1 METPQDRCE
10 ELLEELV
17 FQVLERC
24 ESGETGVVEELCR
37 LHPEQSGELRR
48 RIDSLRA
55 SGLVGSAAGAP
66 NRLGEFE
73 LVRRL
78 GQGGMGVVYVAEQPS
93 LARRVAL
100 KLVRPEQLF
109 FAGARERFRREVEAV
124 ARLAHPG
131 IVPVF
136 SVGEQDG
143 LPYYA
148 MELVEGV
155 SLDEVVARLKGREP
169 ARLEGGDL
177 REAIVELCRERGFDV
192 PERAPEGLPLV
203 GAWPDVCAW
212 IVREVAQALEHA
224 HQRGVLHRDV
234 KPSNVL
240 VTPTGRVM
248 LVDFGLASTAG
259 SERITGQG
267 AQLGSFAYMSPEAL
281 AGDAAIDARSD
292 VFGLGATYFE
302 LLTLRLPFEGA
313 SSEQLRLR
321 QLPPS
326 PRRHVASLGADVEI
340 VVATALDPERER
352 RYASAADFAR
362 DLSHLLARRPVEAR
376 AIGPWLALRR
386 WSQRRPAA
394 ATAAALGLVVAIAA
408 PWAYGVQEAK
418 ARKQIEHERDL
429 AEAARVRAE
438 TAEQIAKV
446 EGEAAR
452 AAEQLAT
459 ERGNLAQSN
468 LSAALDAIEGLLT
481 QVGHQDLRD
490 VPRVESLR
498 RELLE
503 RATALYARI
512 EQGAGDDPTV
522 KLRSAVALG
531 KLARL
536 RRDTGDTQGAVAD
549 FDRALERLE
558 ALHAADPADWRVC
571 TELGALIAFA
581 SVARP
586 GLRASEAVGQ
596 LERSLELLRGA
607 VERAPA
613 ERRPRAGLARA
624 LLGLAHF
631 LDAAGDRTR
640 ARVCW
645 NEAEAFSLV
654 LRGEDP
660 NDPDA
665 LELWVTAAGRIA
677 TIDHL
682 AGELARAQERLER
695 IASETEGV
703 REPSSFL
710 RLTRALSV
718 HTQARIL
725 MQDPAT
731 ARDPRVDPWLA
742 QSHAELAALAAD
754 FPRNVQHVSSLLGI
768 ELDLVD
774 RALEA
779 GDVGGAATLAD
790 RGWATAN
797 RAHALSPRE
806 PQRQRGLGLAA
817 ERLHDLERAR
827 GDLATARTWAQRS
840 FEESRRAA
848 EAGYRPAGPDCAR
861 MLREVIECD
870 SLLGDAPGLIA
881 SARALAQE
889 QARSA
894 DGPLVLVDAAIA
906 LSFAAGLLERAGDSA
921 RTSAL
926 CAEAAGWLES
936 AVAARPE
943 LAQRI
948 LELGEQWGS
957 PAPPEIQSV
966 LDALAR

>member
-1 METPQDRCE
+1 METPQDRRE

-66 NRLGEFE
+66 SRLGEFE

-169 ARLEGGDL
+169 ARLSGADL
-177 REAIVELCRERGFDV
+177 REAIVALCRERGFDV
-192 PERAPEGLPLV
+192 PERASEGLPLE
-203 GAWPDVCAW
+203 GSWPDVCAW

-326 PRRHVASLGADVEI
+326 PRRVVPNLAADVEI
-340 VVATALDPERER
+340 VVSTALDPERER

-362 DLSHLLARRPVEAR
+362 DLSNLLARRPVEAR

-394 ATAAALGLVVAIAA
+394 ATAVALGLVVAIAA

-438 TAEQIAKV
+438 TAEQVAKV

-459 ERGNLAQSN
+459 ERGNLAQAN

-481 QVGHQDLRD
+481 KVGHNDLRD
-490 VPRVESLR
+490 VPRVEGLR

-512 EQGAGDDPTV
+512 EQGAGDDPSV
-522 KLRSAVALG
+522 ELRSAVALG

-536 RRDTGDTQGAVAD
+536 RRDTGDAQGAVAD

-558 ALHAADPADWRVC
+558 ALHAANPEDWHVR
-571 TELGALIAFA
+571 TELGALI
-581 SVARP
+581 
-586 GLRASEAVGQ
+586 
-596 LERSLELLRGA
+596 
-607 VERAPA
+607 
-613 ERRPRAGLARA
+613 
-624 LLGLAHF
+624 
-631 LDAAGDRTR
+631 
-640 ARVCW
+640 
-645 NEAEAFSLV
+645 
-654 LRGEDP
+654 
-660 NDPDA
+660 
-665 LELWVTAAGRIA
+665 
-677 TIDHL
+677 
-682 AGELARAQERLER
+682 
-695 IASETEGV
+695 
-703 REPSSFL
+703 
-710 RLTRALSV
+710 
-718 HTQARIL
+718 
-725 MQDPAT
+725 
-731 ARDPRVDPWLA
+731 
-742 QSHAELAALAAD
+742 
-754 FPRNVQHVSSLLGI
+754 
-768 ELDLVD
+768 
-774 RALEA
+774 
-779 GDVGGAATLAD
+779 
-790 RGWATAN
+790 
-797 RAHALSPRE
+797 
-806 PQRQRGLGLAA
+806 
-817 ERLHDLERAR
+817 
-827 GDLATARTWAQRS
+827 
-840 FEESRRAA
+840 
-848 EAGYRPAGPDCAR
+848 
-861 MLREVIECD
+861 
-870 SLLGDAPGLIA
+870 
-881 SARALAQE
+881 
-889 QARSA
+889 
-894 DGPLVLVDAAIA
+894 
-906 LSFAAGLLERAGDSA
+906 
-921 RTSAL
+921 
-926 CAEAAGWLES
+926 
-936 AVAARPE
+936 
-943 LAQRI
+943 
-948 LELGEQWGS
+948 
-957 PAPPEIQSV
+957 
-966 LDALAR
+966 

>member
-1 METPQDRCE
+1 MVTPHDRRE

-24 ESGETGVVEELCR
+24 ESGETGVVEELCA
-37 LHPEQSGELRR
+37 LHPDQAAELRR

-66 NRLGEFE
+66 SRLGEFV

-169 ARLEGGDL
+169 ARLTGADL

-192 PERAPEGLPLV
+192 PERAPEGLPLE

-267 AQLGSFAYMSPEAL
+267 TQLGSFAYMSPEAL

-321 QLPPS
+321 QTPPS
-326 PRRHVASLGADVEI
+326 PRRVVPNLAADVEI
-340 VVATALDPERER
+340 VVSTALDPERER

-362 DLSHLLARRPVEAR
+362 DLSNLLARRPVEAR

-394 ATAAALGLVVAIAA
+394 ATAVALGLVVAIAT

-438 TAEQIAKV
+438 TAEQVAKN

-481 QVGHQDLRD
+481 KVGHSDLRE
-490 VPRVESLR
+490 VPRVEGLR

-512 EQGAGDDPTV
+512 EQGAGDDPSV
-522 KLRSAVALG
+522 ELRSAVALG

-536 RRDTGDTQGAVAD
+536 RRETGDAQGAVAD

-558 ALHAADPADWRVC
+558 ALHAADPEDWHAR

-581 SVARP
+581 SFARP
-586 GLRASEAVGQ
+586 GLRAPAAVTA
-596 LERSLELLRGA
+596 LERSRELLRGA
-607 VERAPA
+607 VERAPL

-624 LLGLAHF
+624 QLGLAHF
-631 LDAAGDRTR
+631 LDASGERPR
-640 ARVCW
+640 ARASW
-645 NEAEAFSLV
+645 EEAEQLSLD
-654 LRGEDP
+654 LRREDP
-660 NDPDA
+660 SDPDA
-665 LELWVTAAGRIA
+665 LELWVTAAGRLA
-677 TIDHL
+677 TLDQL
-682 AGELARAQERLER
+682 AGNLARASERLAV
-695 IASETEGV
+695 IVSETEGV
-703 REPSSFL
+703 SEPSSFL

-725 MQDPAT
+725 MNEPTT
-731 ARDPRVDPWLA
+731 ADDPRIGELLTKAHV
-742 QSHAELAALAAD
+742 ELAALASD
-754 FPRNVQHVSSLLGI
+754 FPRNVQNVGSLLGV
-768 ELDLVD
+768 ELDLCD
-774 RALEA
+774 RALES
-779 GDVGGAATLAD
+779 GDLAAAAALAD
-790 RGWATAN
+790 KGWATAN
-797 RAHALSPRE
+797 RALELSPGE
-806 PQRQRGLGLAA
+806 PVRQRGVGLAA

-827 GDLATARTWAQRS
+827 GDLEEAERWAQRS
-840 FEESRRAA
+840 VDESRRAA
-848 EAGYRPAGPDCAR
+848 EAGYRAAGPDCAR
-861 MLREVIECD
+861 MLREVIECQTR
-870 SLLGDAPGLIA
+870 LLKVDEIVE
-881 SARALAQE
+881 SARSLAGE
-889 QARSA
+889 VERSGE
-894 DGPLVLVDAAIA
+894 GPVVLVDAALA
-906 LSFAAGLLERAGDSA
+906 LVFAAGLSEVAGQVELASQ
-921 RTSAL
+921 L
-926 CAEAAGWLES
+926 CREAAQHLEN
-936 AVAARPE
+936 AVAAQPS

-948 LELGEQWGS
+948 LAMQSHWGD
-957 PAPPEIQSV
+957 PPPPELAPV
-966 LDALAR
+966 LEALAR